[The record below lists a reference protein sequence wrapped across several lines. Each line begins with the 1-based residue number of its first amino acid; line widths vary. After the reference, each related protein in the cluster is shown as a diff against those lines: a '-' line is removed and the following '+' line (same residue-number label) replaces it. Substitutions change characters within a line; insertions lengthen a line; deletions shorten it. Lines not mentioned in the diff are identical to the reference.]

1 MHLARAS
8 LVLTASLAVGA
19 LSITAC
25 DGEPTRLR
33 SGRDAGTTMADAHVT
48 PGTDAA
54 TPRRIEVGPLP
65 PDPMLEA
72 IDRTRSPSCPASSR
86 WIVAVRGRVVDEN
99 GAPIEGAFVQS
110 CLLLGGTDRRVCLRP
125 STSDAD
131 GVLTAI
137 FPEENRCVDEVA
149 LRMLVPDST
158 LATGYCA
165 VPEPDAEGVLVANR
179 PLVLV
184 DTAAPRERP
193 PVGDEAAM
201 RELAFDGVALMASPQ
216 AIGVDRYA
224 EIGARVVPGSLATD
238 TCLGGGEPMDL
249 LVAFSPESAVDVRA
263 GLPATIEARGF
274 SPGERVELFVL
285 GGLATMLADGA
296 LVPEAEW
303 HPFATATVAADGTLA
318 TPSGAG
324 VPHLGWLGLRRAR

>member
-1 MHLARAS
+1 MDLARAS
-8 LVLTASLAVGA
+8 LLFVLVIAVG
-19 LSITAC
+19 LGLTAC

-33 SGRDAGTTMADAHVT
+33 SGRDAGTVT
-48 PGTDAA
+48 TDAP
-54 TPRRIEVGPLP
+54 TPPGVDAAAPMRIEVGPLP

-72 IDRTRSPSCPASSR
+72 TDRTRSASCPASSR
-86 WIVAVRGRVVDEN
+86 WVVAVRGRVVDER

-125 STSDAD
+125 STSGAD
-131 GVLTAI
+131 GVVTAI

-149 LRMLVPDST
+149 LRMLVPDTT

-165 VPEPDAEGVLVANR
+165 VPEPDDAGVLVASR

-184 DTAAPRERP
+184 DTTAPSSRP

-201 RELAFDGVALMASPQ
+201 RELAFDGVALMASPR
-216 AIGVDRYA
+216 AIGVESYG

-238 TCLGGGEPMDL
+238 TCLGDGQPMDL
-249 LVAFSPESAVDVRA
+249 LVAFSPESAVEDRA
-263 GLPATIEARGF
+263 GLAATIDARGF
-274 SPGERVELFVL
+274 SPGERVELLVL

-303 HPFATATVAADGTLA
+303 HPFATVTVGADGRLV

>member
-1 MHLARAS
+1 MDLARAS
-8 LVLTASLAVGA
+8 LLLVPALATSLGLA
-19 LSITAC
+19 AC

-33 SGRDAGTTMADAHVT
+33 GGRDAGGAATDAHT
-48 PGTDAA
+48 PPGVDAA
-54 TPRRIEVGPLP
+54 APMRIEVGPLP
-65 PDPMLEA
+65 PDPMLDA
-72 IDRTRSPSCPASSR
+72 IDRTRAASCPSSSR
-86 WIVAVRGRVVDEN
+86 WVVAVRGRVVDER
-99 GAPIEGAFVQS
+99 GAPIEGAFVQP

-125 STSDAD
+125 STSDAQ

-137 FPEENRCVDEVA
+137 LPEENRCVDEVA

-165 VPEPDAEGVLVANR
+165 VPEPDDAGVLVSDR

-184 DTAAPRERP
+184 DTTAPSTRP
-193 PVGDEAAM
+193 PVGDEATM
-201 RELAFDGVALMASPQ
+201 RELAFDGVALMASPR
-216 AIGVDRYA
+216 AIGVESYGA
-224 EIGARVVPGSLATD
+224 IGARLVPGSLATD
-238 TCLGGGEPMDL
+238 TCLGNGEPMDL
-249 LVAFSPESAVDVRA
+249 LVAFSPESAVDDRA

-274 SPGERVELFVL
+274 SAGERVELFVL

-303 HPFATATVAADGTLA
+303 HPFATATVGADGTLV
-318 TPSGAG
+318 TPTGTG